1 MTPID
6 FITALEDFDTFLVTP
21 ITEVEDSGYDYPIG
35 RGYKGVLLH
44 FVHYKTFQEAIG
56 KWEERKA
63 RINMEN
69 LGVMLTN
76 WGGYDITQL
85 DRFDR
90 LPFKHKVV
98 FTDQEFRLL
107 RVRII

>member
-6 FITALEDFDTFLVTP
+6 FITALEDFDIFLVTP

-44 FVHYKTFQEAIG
+44 FVHYKTFQKAIG
-56 KWEERKA
+56 KWEESKA

-76 WGGYDITQL
+76 
-85 DRFDR
+85 
-90 LPFKHKVV
+90 
-98 FTDQEFRLL
+98 
-107 RVRII
+107 